1 MANQQR
7 HSYVQFYPSD
17 WMGGVAFMPPMAEWL
32 YLQICL
38 YNWDK
43 REPLPPAQARLRLSR
58 SPTWNEDLEA
68 LIDAGKVIKTHS
80 GSLFVER
87 AMVEAERAY
96 ELWEK
101 KSRGGR
107 RSQASQSQGESET
120 GDKSDGNTHSKSAAS
135 NESESE
141 SEILPNGNTP
151 LPPTGD
157 LIFAIPGDVM
167 KAFREHRRKLKAPLT
182 QRAEELLIKKLEA
195 IHRDRGHD
203 PTAVLEQ
210 SIERGWKGVFELK
223 GDHYGNGN
231 RDNRGSGNGL
241 LDATLDEMREG
252 GRFVR

>member
-1 MANQQR
+1 MASNNR

-17 WMGGVAFMPPMAEWL
+17 WIAGLAFMPPLAEWL

-43 REPLPPAQARLRLSR
+43 REAMPASDAKLRLSR
-58 SPTWNEDLEA
+58 HADWEADLQ
-68 LIDAGKVIKTHS
+68 LLLDAGKVIKTA
-80 GSLFVER
+80 GGGLFVHR
-87 AMVEAERAY
+87 ALMEAEKAF

-101 KSRGGR
+101 KSRGGKGR
-107 RSQASQSQGESET
+107 KSAENQGGAQHSS
-120 GDKSDGNTHSKSAAS
+120 KSDGKSAGS
-135 NESESE
+135 NENENE
-141 SEILPNGNTP
+141 NEILPNGNTP

-157 LIFAIPGDVM
+157 LIFTIPGDVM
-167 KAFREHRRKLKAPLT
+167 KAFREHRLKLKAPLT

-195 IHRDRGHD
+195 IHAEHGHD

-231 RDNRGSGNGL
+231 RNNHGSGNGL
-241 LDATLDEMREG
+241 LDAALDEMGER